1 MRKLHGDRNIFRRFV
16 DSAAI
21 CPVCHV
27 KFENRLRAIAH
38 LTETRCRGK
47 ETQTCRSAV
56 EAGRFE
62 PLPERTVK
70 ALDAID
76 AKLRKDAR
84 AVGKTQVCV
93 RIPTKRARAR
103 GNIGPESSENAATLP
118 YRPAK
123 RQRVKTSDSNVTY
136 VLKRRYR
143 DNNL

>member
-1 MRKLHGDRNIFRRFV
+1 M
-16 DSAAI
+16 
-21 CPVCHV
+21 
-27 KFENRLRAIAH
+27 
-38 LTETRCRGK
+38 
-47 ETQTCRSAV
+47 